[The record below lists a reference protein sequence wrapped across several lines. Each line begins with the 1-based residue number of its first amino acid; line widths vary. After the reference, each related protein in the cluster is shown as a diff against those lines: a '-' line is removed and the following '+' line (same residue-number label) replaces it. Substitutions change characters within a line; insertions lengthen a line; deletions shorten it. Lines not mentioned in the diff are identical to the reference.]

1 MSTDGMMTF
10 RTSYLRAIAWAWE
23 QPEHY
28 HRMVHSDAEELFD
41 YLGLP
46 FPAWDIKISLQPP
59 RAAHE
64 PVCEAGD
71 GYQPAFAGRWVG
83 PKPILKLPFPDA
95 PTVEPVAALAAFY
108 ELLPTPFGPKTS
120 GGEAGPGGM
129 GMGPV
134 SDALV
139 LGAVLMRAVAMHW
152 NTADGK
158 LHEAYEHDLFGPRG
172 GKPPRN
178 INDALAKWQGYDCP
192 WNMEL
197 VAMRC
202 DSTWDGTGWSKRP
215 RAELTLFVPAAPTE
229 TSLPFALAAYNQTG
243 AAYPL
248 TCP

>member
-23 QPEHY
+23 RPDQYEK
-28 HRMVHSDAEELFD
+28 MVSTDAKTLFQ

-46 FPAWDIKISLQPP
+46 FPQWHIQILLRPP
-59 RAAHE
+59 CDAKE
-64 PVCEAGD
+64 PVGTAGD
-71 GYQPAFAGRWVG
+71 GYLPTFAGRWVG
-83 PKPILKLPFPDA
+83 PKPVLRLPFPDA
-95 PTVEPVAALAAFY
+95 PHADAVAALAAY
-108 ELLPTPFGPKTS
+108 YQLLPTPFGPDTS

-152 NTADGK
+152 NDRDENH
-158 LHEAYEHDLFGPRG
+158 LAYERDLFGPQG
-172 GKPPRN
+172 GTPPKN
-178 INDALAKWQGYDCP
+178 INDALAKWLGYDCP

-197 VAMRC
+197 VAFH
-202 DSTWDGTGWSKRP
+202 WDGSWDGKGWSKP
-215 RAELTLFVPAAPTE
+215 PQAALTLFVPAAPSHGAT
-229 TSLPFALAAYNQTG
+229 PFALAAYNQTG